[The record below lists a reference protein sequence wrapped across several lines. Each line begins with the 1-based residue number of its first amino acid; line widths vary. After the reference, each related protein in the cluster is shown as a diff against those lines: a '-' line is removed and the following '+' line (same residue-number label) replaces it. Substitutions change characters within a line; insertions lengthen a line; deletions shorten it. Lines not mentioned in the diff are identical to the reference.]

1 MGGKTAGPPL
11 PCPSHISASF
21 QVVPRPQLPLGT
33 CHRLSPLS
41 PLRPQQRQRLPA
53 LPGLGDS
60 PLLFTLLTLPLLRQA
75 ISS

>member
-1 MGGKTAGPPL
+1 MGGKTAGLPL
-11 PCPSHISASF
+11 PCPSHISAPF

-33 CHRLSPLS
+33 CHRLPPLS
-41 PLRPQQRQRLPA
+41 PLRPQQRRRLPA
-53 LPGLGDS
+53 LPGVGDS